1 MYKISKKGYFY
12 KNNIRISKNKLKEE
26 IMKGGGLENLC
37 PVFNLDLIIE
47 VIKSSNKLIDN
58 TNESDILIFIGQSP
72 DYLSYI
78 VKEYRK
84 VISVPISGRPYGDE
98 YSIPKD
104 ININNYCNLLNNL
117 GVTNDLFEKNNVILI
132 DHSHSGQSPS
142 LFAKVLLRCL
152 GYIDKYSKNLSYSNK
167 QFKFVNIVGN
177 NQYPYHIVDPPLN
190 YVRTIGY
197 LLMPNLV
204 AFANEGKPIGSEF
217 IIPRTIPHY
226 PHWKWDK
233 SPDYIALKEGNQC
246 VLKLK
251 LFYNFFKRF
260 IVECNNLSNESRST
274 LLYFVNILKK
284 VVNKEGHINLLN
296 EINDKSLKRD
306 ICQKINI
313 ILGDININI
322 SFIKK

>member
-1 MYKISKKGYFY
+1 MYRISKKGYFY
-12 KNNIRISKNKLKEE
+12 KNNIRISKNKLKDE

-37 PVFNLDLIIE
+37 PVFNLDLIME

-78 VKEYRK
+78 VKEFRK
-84 VISVPISGRPYGDE
+84 VISVPISGRPYGDQ
-98 YSIPKD
+98 YSIPED
-104 ININNYCNLLNNL
+104 INIDKYCNLLSSL
-117 GVTNDLFEKNNVILI
+117 GVTKDLFEKNNVILI
-132 DHSHSGQSPS
+132 DHSHTGQSPS

-152 GYIDKYSKNLSYSNK
+152 GYIDKYSKNLSYSDK

-177 NQYPYHIVDPPLN
+177 NQYPSHIIDPHLN
-190 YVRTIGY
+190 YIRTIGY

-217 IIPRTIPHY
+217 SIPRSIPHY
-226 PHWKWDK
+226 AHWEWDK
-233 SPDYIALKEGNQC
+233 SPDYSKLVEGNQC
-246 VLKLK
+246 VLKFK

-260 IVECNNLSNESRST
+260 IDECNDLINESNTT
-274 LLYFVNILKK
+274 LLYFVNILRNI
-284 VVNKEGHINLLN
+284 VSKEQHINVLN

-313 ILGDININI
+313 ILADIDIDI